1 MVGGNSGAASVLT
14 QSTSTNSSHFL
25 TFVTDNNA
33 SATQESIRTD
43 DALSY
48 NPSTN
53 ILTVGGS
60 GHIEANVVGDI
71 IGDLVGTADMSTNLS
86 VTNISSTN
94 TDFTLTMTDG
104 SNTSTGRAFGIDSGL
119 TYNPSTNVLTA
130 GTLVGN
136 VTGNLTGNATS
147 SDTVDVVANTTNTNF
162 NVLYT
167 DGAGAG
173 KTIMRDTAGS

>member
-1 MVGGNSGAASVLT
+1 MLVPQLLEPSLVLRLVITRISKTALQELETAVDNVVGGNSGAASVLT

-71 IGDLVGTADMSTNLS
+71 IGDVTGTADMADQSQC
-86 VTNISSTN
+86 
-94 TDFTLTMTDG
+94 
-104 SNTSTGRAFGIDSGL
+104 
-119 TYNPSTNVLTA
+119 Y
-130 GTLVGN
+130 
-136 VTGNLTGNATS
+136 
-147 SDTVDVVANTTNTNF
+147 
-162 NVLYT
+162 
-167 DGAGAG
+167 
-173 KTIMRDTAGS
+173 